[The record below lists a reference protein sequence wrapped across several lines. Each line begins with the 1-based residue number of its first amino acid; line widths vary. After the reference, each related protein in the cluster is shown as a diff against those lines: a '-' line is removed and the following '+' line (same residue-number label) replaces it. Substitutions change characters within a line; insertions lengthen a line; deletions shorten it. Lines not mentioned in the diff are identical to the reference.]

1 MGING
6 TTQDHIAEA
15 RGRRAAAVG
24 EYCSRIGRYR
34 ETVTRLTVAIVQ
46 GHVIAGT
53 PVDPAQAVSDARE
66 QAKDLDA
73 FYAECDALCES
84 AMKTSGVP
92 FVETLPKYV
101 TPGTTAEAAEEPR
114 AS

>member
-6 TTQDHIAEA
+6 ITQDNIAEA
-15 RGRRAAAVG
+15 RARRVASVG
-24 EYCSRIGRYR
+24 EYCSRVGRYR

-53 PVDPAQAVSDARE
+53 PVDPAQALNDARE
-66 QAKDLDA
+66 QAKDIDS

-84 AMKTSGVP
+84 AMKTSGIP
-92 FVETLPKYV
+92 FVEALPKYV
-101 TPGTTAEAAEEPR
+101 TPAPAPFLPR
-114 AS
+114 AT